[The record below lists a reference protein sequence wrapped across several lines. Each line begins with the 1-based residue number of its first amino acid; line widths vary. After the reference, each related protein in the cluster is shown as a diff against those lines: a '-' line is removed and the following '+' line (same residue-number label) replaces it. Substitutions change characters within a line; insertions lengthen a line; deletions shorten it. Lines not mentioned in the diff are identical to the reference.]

1 MVLSSPEILKKV
13 EELLGI
19 KGKSVKV
26 PSIMGRPTVEVPI
39 LYVILVGVLLYVG
52 GPRAVLPLIAVG
64 YFLMTTSA
72 DPRP

>member
-26 PSIMGRPTVEVPI
+26 PSIMGRPTVDVPI

-72 DPRP
+72 DTRP